1 MTAESY
7 CSREKFAGLK
17 QDPAETSHEM
27 KSGMGAQAQDFTW
40 KNAISDY
47 LSSIMLCKSLNSQ
60 VRLEKNHTAP
70 ATSAV
75 WFLNR

>member
-1 MTAESY
+1 
-7 CSREKFAGLK
+7 
-17 QDPAETSHEM
+17 
-27 KSGMGAQAQDFTW
+27 MGAQAQDFTW

-60 VRLEKNHTAP
+60 VSLEKNHTAP

-75 WFLNR
+75 WFLIDENEEDTLIVARFLILSNTVL